1 MDYNIKVPMKMVTDV
16 GFKYLFGKRREE
28 VDSTQVDG
36 IVYRDK
42 DKKVKFVNI
51 KIKGNSEDFKIS
63 LGK

>member
-1 MDYNIKVPMKMVTDV
+1 V
-16 GFKYLFGKRREE
+16 GFKYLFGKKREE
-28 VDSTQVDG
+28 VDSSQVDG

-51 KIKGNSEDFKIS
+51 NIKGNSEDFKIS